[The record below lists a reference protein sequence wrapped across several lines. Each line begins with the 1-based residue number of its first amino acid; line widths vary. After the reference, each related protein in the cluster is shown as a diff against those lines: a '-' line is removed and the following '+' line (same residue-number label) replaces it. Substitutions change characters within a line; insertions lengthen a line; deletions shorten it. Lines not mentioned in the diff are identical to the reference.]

1 MERVRGSAER
11 VQKWGNRRGLI
22 WFQWNVCWQ
31 CSVAWGLGIND
42 WTLRL
47 SKPEDF
53 CGLVFLCALFRW
65 REGSSQLIDTELS
78 MKRTKRSPLLPW
90 LASPPKRGG
99 FQPVKGYSMKHTH
112 TNTLAHA
119 NTHTCGHIK
128 MKSDICKYTSVDTS
142 AKKKKGKKMKINIWA
157 DGPLFNYT
165 RSVIQHSHSHTE
177 ASAHEH
183 ICRGKEAQG
192 AGGYAQSTQANSID
206 FSCDKL
212 LHEKVILQD

>member
-31 CSVAWGLGIND
+31 CSVARGLGIND

-53 CGLVFLCALFRW
+53 CGLVFLCALFCW

-90 LASPPKRGG
+90 LASPPQRGG
-99 FQPVKGYSMKHTH
+99 SQPVKGYSMKHTH
-112 TNTLAHA
+112 THTHTNTCAHA
-119 NTHTCGHIK
+119 KHTHAAILRWNQ
-128 MKSDICKYTSVDTS
+128 TS
-142 AKKKKGKKMKINIWA
+142 ANIQAWIHLQKKKKREENEDKHLSRW
-157 DGPLFNYT
+157 PT
-165 RSVIQHSHSHTE
+165 IQ
-177 ASAHEH
+177 
-183 ICRGKEAQG
+183 
-192 AGGYAQSTQANSID
+192 
-206 FSCDKL
+206 
-212 LHEKVILQD
+212 LH